1 MNRVGCQAVI
11 AGGPAPTGIG
21 YIRMNLVGQSAAIA
35 SRLTPTIDRVDL
47 HESDW
52 LSGRH
57 RWQAS
62 FHRIEY
68 SRMNGVG

>member
-1 MNRVGCQAVI
+1 MNRVGCQAAI
-11 AGGPAPTGIG
+11 AGRPAPTGIG
-21 YIRMNLVGQSAAIA
+21 YIRLNLVGQLAAIA
-35 SRLTPTIDRVDL
+35 SRLTPTIDRVHL
-47 HESDW
+47 HESGR